1 MIKSYENTL
10 KHIIIDVLGASDKT
24 NYGISDD
31 VKKKWF
37 EKRKLIQHEN
47 DGFLNEKRII
57 FYADLFDLKTI
68 IENNWKVF
76 EAIFKNKERFLV
88 FFNEVYQ
95 LKNTINLGKELT
107 KSQLELLSG
116 ITTDLKNNYTKFSNK
131 KNSRSEYFI
140 NINAVSD
147 NLGTTWEKST
157 LQETKKP
164 ILKVGDEYEL
174 LVDANDPKDREI
186 EYQLFHFAGSFRVTQ
201 KENRFNFTI
210 TEDLIGLETLLVIK
224 AHTPEAEYKNESILK
239 LFITVNPN

>member
-10 KHIIIDVLGASDKT
+10 KHIIIDVIGPSDET
-24 NYGISDD
+24 NYLVSEDL
-31 VKKKWF
+31 KKKWF
-37 EKRKLIQHEN
+37 EKRKLQKEEN
-47 DGFLNEKRII
+47 DGFLKEKRII

-68 IENNWKVF
+68 IEKNWDVF
-76 EAIFKNKERFLV
+76 APIFKNKERFLV

-116 ITTDLKNNYTKFSNK
+116 ITTDLKNSYTKFSNK

-140 NINAVSD
+140 NINSVSD

-157 LQETKKP
+157 LQEIKKP
-164 ILKVGDEYEL
+164 VLKVGDEYEL
-174 LVDANDPKDREI
+174 LVNANDPKDREI
-186 EYQLFHFAGSFRVTQ
+186 EYQLFHFTGSFRIIQ

-224 AHTPEAEYKNESILK
+224 AYTPEANYKNESIIK
-239 LFITVNPN
+239 LFITVNPE